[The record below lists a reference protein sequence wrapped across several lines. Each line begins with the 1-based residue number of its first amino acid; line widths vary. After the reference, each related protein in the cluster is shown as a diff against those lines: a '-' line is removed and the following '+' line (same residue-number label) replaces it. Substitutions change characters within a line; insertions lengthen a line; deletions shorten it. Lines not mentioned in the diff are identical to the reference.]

1 MYYLIKR
8 VKYIGIR
15 DWTYYLCK
23 SNKMYKAVEKY
34 YNNNFSFPYIARYCD
49 YIELSKIITNLRG
62 KYNVEEN
69 IAMNVWM
76 TEQQLI
82 ELMKCELE
90 KRYKTRKAI
99 EKRLKIL
106 LEFINK
112 PLQTYKVKRIK
123 KPYPVVIDSRYL
135 ANHVTRNGVKK
146 YFDGSFEDAERGTVY
161 VYVDMIEYEKSFM
174 IMFGDSGI
182 IFPKDA
188 SKISL
193 DSIDSIPDD
202 LIPMLRD
209 YVRILPEEYAKII
222 RQVILTY
229 EMMNR

>member
-23 SNKMYKAVEKY
+23 SDKMYRAVEKY

-49 YIELSKIITNLRG
+49 YIRLSKIITNLRR
-62 KYNVEEN
+62 KYDVEEN

-90 KRYKTRKAI
+90 KRYKTRRAI
-99 EKRLKIL
+99 DRRLKIL
-106 LEFINK
+106 FEFINK
-112 PLQTYKVKRIK
+112 PLQKHKVKRIK
-123 KPYPVVIDSRYL
+123 KPYPVVIDNRYL
-135 ANHVTRNGVKK
+135 ARHVTKNGVKK
-146 YFDGSFEDAERGTVY
+146 YFDGSFKDAERGTVY

-174 IMFGDSGI
+174 IKFSDCSI
-182 IFPKDA
+182 IFPKDE
-188 SKISL
+188 SNLSL
-193 DSIDSIPDD
+193 DSVDSIPDD
-202 LIPMLRD
+202 LIPELRD
-209 YVRILPEEYAKII
+209 YARILPEKYANII
-222 RQVILTY
+222 RQVILAY
-229 EMMNR
+229 EMMNG

>member
-1 MYYLIKR
+1 
-8 VKYIGIR
+8 
-15 DWTYYLCK
+15 
-23 SNKMYKAVEKY
+23 MYKAVEKY